1 MEADSKTLFPGETQ
15 KVPWIRL
22 LVIGSVLAALPAI
35 FQSTGFADYLTY
47 IVVRMMILGLY
58 AMSYDLLLGYSG
70 IFSYGHATF
79 LGCGAYAVAILMVRT
94 SLHIQDAIPGLVAAL
109 AVGVLIGW
117 IMGFLC
123 ARVGQVAV
131 FLVSFAFT
139 ESIQLLV
146 MSDPLRITNA
156 EDGISG
162 IPRETFLGFLNIKPE
177 VNFYYFVLILLVL
190 SYLALLII
198 IRKPI
203 GDVFTAIR
211 ENPVRVR
218 FLGYRIRHYRIAA
231 FMISGFFASLAGA
244 LTALHEKAVAP
255 EMLSWFLSG
264 DAVLFVVLG
273 GPGTLIGPILGTM
286 IVVIFQEIL
295 SDIFKNWVIF
305 LGISYIALIMFLPKG
320 LFPLFDRIHSRRPP
334 PLENTETVE
343 ARKV

>member
-1 MEADSKTLFPGETQ
+1 METRSQTVINGEKQ
-15 KVPWIRL
+15 GVAWIPL
-22 LVIGSVLAALPAI
+22 LAIAAILAFLPAV
-35 FQSTGFADYLTY
+35 FQLTAFADYLTY

-58 AMSYDLLLGYSG
+58 AMSYDLLLGYTG

-79 LGCGAYAVAILMVRT
+79 IGCGAYALAILMVRT
-94 SLHIQDAIPGLVAAL
+94 GLHLQDAVPGILLAL
-109 AVGVLIGW
+109 AVGLFMGW

-123 ARVGQVAV
+123 SRVGQVAV

-177 VNFYYFVLILLVL
+177 VNFYYFVLILLAL
-190 SYLALLII
+190 SYLALLAIT
-198 IRKPI
+198 RRPI

-218 FLGYRIRHYRIAA
+218 FLGYRVRHYRIAA
-231 FMISGFFASLAGA
+231 FMISGFFAALAGA

-255 EMLSWFLSG
+255 EMLGWFLSG

-273 GPGTLIGPILGTM
+273 GPGTLIGPVLGAS

-295 SDIFKNWVIF
+295 SDFFKNWVVF

-320 LFPLFDRIHSRRPP
+320 LFPLIDRIRSRRVLPGDAEGAPP
-334 PLENTETVE
+334 
-343 ARKV
+343 RKG

>member
-1 MEADSKTLFPGETQ
+1 METGGQTAWSGEKQ
-15 KVPWIRL
+15 RVAWVPL
-22 LVIGSVLAALPAI
+22 LTIGAILAFLPAI
-35 FQSTGFADYLTY
+35 FQVTAFADYLTY

-58 AMSYDLLLGYSG
+58 AMSYDLLLGYTG

-79 LGCGAYAVAILMVRT
+79 IGCGAYAVAILMVRT
-94 SLHIQDAIPGLVAAL
+94 GLHIQDALPGIMLAL
-109 AVGVLIGW
+109 AVGLFMGW

-123 ARVGQVAV
+123 SRVGPVAV

-177 VNFYYFVLILLVL
+177 VHFYYFVLILLAL
-190 SYLALLII
+190 SYLALFII
-198 IRKPI
+198 TRRPI
-203 GDVFTAIR
+203 GDVFMAIR

-218 FLGYRIRHYRIAA
+218 FSGYRIRHYRIAA
-231 FMISGFFASLAGA
+231 FMISGFFAALAGA

-255 EMLSWFLSG
+255 EMLGWFLSG

-273 GPGTLIGPILGTM
+273 GPGTLIGPFLGAS

-295 SDIFKNWVIF
+295 SDFFKNWVVF

-320 LFPLFDRIHSRRPP
+320 LFPLIDRIRSRHPRP
-334 PLENTETVE
+334 EDAE
-343 ARKV
+343 AAEPRRG

>member
-1 MEADSKTLFPGETQ
+1 METGGQTVGSGEKQ
-15 KVPWIRL
+15 GVAWVPL
-22 LVIGSVLAALPAI
+22 LTIGAILSLLPAI
-35 FQSTGFADYLTY
+35 FQVTAFADYLTY

-58 AMSYDLLLGYSG
+58 AMSYDLLLGYTG

-79 LGCGAYAVAILMVRT
+79 IGCGAYAVAILMVRT
-94 SLHIQDAIPGLVAAL
+94 GLHIQDALPGMVLAL
-109 AVGVLIGW
+109 AVGLFMGW

-123 ARVGQVAV
+123 SRVGQVAV

-177 VNFYYFVLILLVL
+177 LNFYYFVLILLAL
-190 SYLALLII
+190 SYLALLTIT
-198 IRKPI
+198 RKPM

-231 FMISGFFASLAGA
+231 FMISGFFAALAGA

-255 EMLSWFLSG
+255 EMLGWFVSG

-273 GPGTLIGPILGTM
+273 GPGTLIGPFLGAS

-295 SDIFKNWVIF
+295 SDFFKNWVVF

-320 LFPLFDRIHSRRPP
+320 LFPLIDRIRSRQPR
-334 PLENTETVE
+334 LEDAEAVE
-343 ARKV
+343 PWKG

>member
-1 MEADSKTLFPGETQ
+1 METGGQTVFTGEKQ
-15 KVPWIRL
+15 SVAWIPL
-22 LVIGSVLAALPAI
+22 LAIGAILASLPAI
-35 FQSTGFADYLTY
+35 FQVTAFADYLTY

-58 AMSYDLLLGYSG
+58 AMSYDLLLGYTG

-79 LGCGAYAVAILMVRT
+79 IGCGAYAVAILMVRT
-94 SLHIQDAIPGLVAAL
+94 GLHLQDAIPGIMLGL
-109 AVGVLIGW
+109 AVGLFMGW

-123 ARVGQVAV
+123 SRVGQVAV

-190 SYLALLII
+190 SYLALLAIT
-198 IRKPI
+198 RRPI
-203 GDVFTAIR
+203 GDVFLAIR

-273 GPGTLIGPILGTM
+273 GPGTLIGPFLGAS

-295 SDIFKNWVIF
+295 SDFFKNWVVF

-320 LFPLFDRIHSRRPP
+320 VFPLIDRIRSRRPR
-334 PLENTETVE
+334 LEDAEAVE
-343 ARKV
+343 PRKG